1 MSAVPDVIFLGRLT
15 GQANLDGL
23 EALRFSSRTAVPLR
37 PLLPAN
43 IRNMT
48 TKFNRTRV
56 AIPAKLGFKSLHGKA
71 PTSCPSNRSATYG
84 RHPANIRCMRA
95 NGNRS
100 GIIATILK
108 RTASVARG
116 GVALGQDR
124 DLDGLDGA
132 AVARRAGV
140 GAVARPAE
148 PSELGGVD
156 AVPDGVAGRQVRGQ
170 PDPQGLDG
178 AGPAGG
184 AGGAAV
190 ADGGLPADVG
200 DVGVFRNI

>member
-1 MSAVPDVIFLGRLT
+1 
-15 GQANLDGL
+15 
-23 EALRFSSRTAVPLR
+23 
-37 PLLPAN
+37 
-43 IRNMT
+43 
-48 TKFNRTRV
+48 
-56 AIPAKLGFKSLHGKA
+56 
-71 PTSCPSNRSATYG
+71 
-84 RHPANIRCMRA
+84 MRA

-100 GIIATILK
+100 GIIATVLK
-108 RTASVARG
+108 RTGSVARG

-156 AVPDGVAGRQVRGQ
+156 AGLDGLAGRLDRGL
-170 PDPQGLDG
+170 PDPLGLDG
-178 AGPAGG
+178 AGLAGG

-190 ADGGLPADVG
+190 ADGGLPADGG
-200 DVGVFRNI
+200 DVGLDGQGVCNLLLRGCSIHFE